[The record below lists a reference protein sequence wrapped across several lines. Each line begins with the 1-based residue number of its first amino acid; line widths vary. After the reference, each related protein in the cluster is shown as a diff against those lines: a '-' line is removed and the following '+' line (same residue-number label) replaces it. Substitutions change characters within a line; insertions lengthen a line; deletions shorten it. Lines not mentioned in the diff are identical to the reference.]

1 MIITLIIIGLFLLGL
16 WLYFEYI
23 YNESGINAMSKSDI
37 YSLQWMPKIFTQ
49 PHLLSAELNTSAL
62 TDEHMRTATSE
73 QIDDTN
79 NAGKESSTLISEAV
93 RTQNLEKEFNEL
105 RSQSKKVDELES
117 ELSTLKRQADRVTH
131 VEAAL
136 DDRERVRRE
145 QERNIQQ
152 YQTKIKRLE
161 ESVRKAEYS
170 NNAEATN
177 NLEYRRLQSELI
189 GVNQQRDKY
198 VEQIRLLES
207 QLRNKS
213 QASNSTSTRT
223 SERNITSEQP
233 KPKRQPLFTAPAEK
247 DDLKKIKGIGP
258 VMEKTL
264 NELGV
269 TSFKQLGGFDQDDIQ
284 RVSDALDV
292 FPGRIERDEWISQA
306 KEKYQEKYGLTL
318 N

>member
-1 MIITLIIIGLFLLGL
+1 MILTLIIIGLFLLGL

-23 YNESGINAMSKSDI
+23 YDDSDINAMSKSDI
-37 YSLQWMPKIFTQ
+37 YAFQWMPKLFTQ
-49 PHLLSAELNTSAL
+49 PHLLPSELNASAL
-62 TDEHMRTATSE
+62 REKPKRIAKSERVGGTSHSGKKP
-73 QIDDTN
+73 N
-79 NAGKESSTLISEAV
+79 NQSEAV
-93 RTQNLEKEFNEL
+93 RTQDLEKEVNEL
-105 RSQSKKVDELES
+105 RSRSKKVDELES

-161 ESVRKAEYS
+161 ESVRKAESS

-213 QASNSTSTRT
+213 QKSNSTSTRT
-223 SERNITSEQP
+223 FEQNITSEKF

-247 DDLKKIKGIGP
+247 DDLKKVKGIGP

-292 FPGRIERDEWISQA
+292 FPGRIERDEWVSQA
-306 KEKYQEKYGLTL
+306 KEKHQEKYGLTL